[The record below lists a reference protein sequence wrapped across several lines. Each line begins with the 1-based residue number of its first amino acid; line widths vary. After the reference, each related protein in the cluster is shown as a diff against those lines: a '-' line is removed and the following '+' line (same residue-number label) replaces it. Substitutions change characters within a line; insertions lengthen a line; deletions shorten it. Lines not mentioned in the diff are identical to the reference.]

1 MKLKDKLEICLV
13 TTFFSATFLYITL
26 VIVLYLGRIITTF
39 DNKFNGI
46 EYPDTEMAK
55 TKKDVRNDKR
65 NRIGD

>member
-13 TTFFSATFLYITL
+13 TTFFSATFLYISL
-26 VIVLYLGRIITTF
+26 VIVLYIGQINTAF
-39 DNKFNGI
+39 DYKFNSI

-65 NRIGD
+65 DRIGD